1 MHQDKKGGHFINGFF
16 WGAVLGGGFAYL
28 ISTKRGRELLKDLV
42 QDGMDMLE
50 EATMPEQE
58 EVMEA
63 PIVVEPSVSAV
74 EEKVIEEPKSTSDEQ
89 GKKAESPRKRFFRKV
104 SRK

>member
-28 ISTKRGRELLKDLV
+28 ISTKRGREFLKDLV

-58 EVMEA
+58 EVIEK
-63 PIVVEPSVSAV
+63 PIIAEPSTSVS
-74 EEKVIEEPKSTSDEQ
+74 EENVIEEPESVSHVQ
-89 GKKAESPRKRFFRKV
+89 SKKVDPARKRFFRKAP
-104 SRK
+104 RK

>member
-28 ISTKRGRELLKDLV
+28 VSTKKGRALLKDLF

-50 EATMPEQE
+50 EATMPDQE
-58 EVMEA
+58 EIMEA
-63 PIVVEPSVSAV
+63 PIVTEPSVSTVEEKAV
-74 EEKVIEEPKSTSDEQ
+74 EEPEPASNEQSKKV
-89 GKKAESPRKRFFRKV
+89 ESPRKRFFRKA